1 MTTASPSYIKA
12 EKLYSDYSLQSL
24 DPLDDRTSIGGVSI
38 GGGVGSGGG
47 GNNGSEVTGGT
58 GGHLNLV
65 QRSLHDGHTR
75 VTTNCNQHSIDDIL
89 GNTKVTHTHYHKVME
104 DTNSKLKMCKNKDL
118 NLKSENNSNNTSSSN
133 SNILELK
140 PPTLSKVCDVG
151 HSSQV
156 ENNDPSVGISG
167 AGDDDLKSEDR
178 NDLKRKKR
186 RNRTTFTSFQLEE
199 LERVFQKTHYPDVY
213 AREQLAVHCE
223 LTEARVQVWF
233 QNRRA
238 KWRKRERYG
247 QLQTMRAM
255 ATSHGYDMSLQG
267 RHDTYQQ
274 LNPAAAAVAAASSER
289 APDFVDYPRENLIP
303 VCNGPNSALSS
314 AGWPM
319 FAGTPRAVM
328 RTCAAT
334 SWPATN
340 FYAWCDPANYG
351 NAPLK

>member
-1 MTTASPSYIKA
+1 MF
-12 EKLYSDYSLQSL
+12 LFF
-24 DPLDDRTSIGGVSI
+24 V
-38 GGGVGSGGG
+38 
-47 GNNGSEVTGGT
+47 
-58 GGHLNLV
+58 
-65 QRSLHDGHTR
+65 
-75 VTTNCNQHSIDDIL
+75 
-89 GNTKVTHTHYHKVME
+89 VME

-223 LTEARVQVWF
+223 LTEARVQVRGASIINLNF
-233 QNRRA
+233 EYSASIAYKQ
-238 KWRKRERYG
+238 KHFRK
-247 QLQTMRAM
+247 
-255 ATSHGYDMSLQG
+255 
-267 RHDTYQQ
+267 
-274 LNPAAAAVAAASSER
+274 
-289 APDFVDYPRENLIP
+289 
-303 VCNGPNSALSS
+303 
-314 AGWPM
+314 PM
-319 FAGTPRAVM
+319 LET
-328 RTCAAT
+328 
-334 SWPATN
+334 
-340 FYAWCDPANYG
+340 
-351 NAPLK
+351 LK